1 MTPISAP
8 AAAELLQVSIRTIDR
23 YVERGLLHPLYTPGG
38 HRRFDP
44 DEVSHLLAKT
54 KEAPNA

>member
-1 MTPISAP
+1 MTPISP
-8 AAAELLQVSIRTIDR
+8 AAAADVLGVSVRTLDR

-44 DEVSHLLAKT
+44 AEVDHLLTRKVVA
-54 KEAPNA
+54 EDA